1 MKASSGKIYI
11 DDEPCHGFLQ
21 DVGTIIERPN
31 FIPYYNAFRN
41 LKIIASYKDKVGDER
56 IRQVIQAVG
65 LDPDDKK
72 KVKNYSLGMQQK
84 LAVALALM
92 EDPSILIL
100 DEPLNAMDEKSVNKV
115 RKILLEEKKK
125 GKLLIIASHYKE
137 EVPSKSNNSEVTSE
151 STGEIVGIEKKYY
164 IVKFNNDSNKYISEP
179 VLIKKSDFEN
189 GMCVT
194 FYGKNI
200 DFDEENIKS
209 HIKLTVYDNEK
220 IIFDSSPHNITTVIP
235 YEMTSDES
243 NFKLEANYLKD
254 IKEDEEVSIDILWW
268 VNKTP

>member
-1 MKASSGKIYI
+1 M
-11 DDEPCHGFLQ
+11 
-21 DVGTIIERPN
+21 
-31 FIPYYNAFRN
+31 
-41 LKIIASYKDKVGDER
+41 
-56 IRQVIQAVG
+56 
-65 LDPDDKK
+65 
-72 KVKNYSLGMQQK
+72 
-84 LAVALALM
+84 
-92 EDPSILIL
+92 
-100 DEPLNAMDEKSVNKV
+100 
-115 RKILLEEKKK
+115 
-125 GKLLIIASHYKE
+125 
-137 EVPSKSNNSEVTSE
+137 
-151 STGEIVGIEKKYY
+151 
-164 IVKFNNDSNKYISEP
+164 KFNNDSNKYISEP